1 MTAEQLYNLSEPI
14 KRFIHKLWD
23 KFRIIPPYS
32 EIIVEIKERNDKK
45 FDVYFYAYDSY
56 ANNLQEDYK
65 PIWLSNYRG
74 ALEAEDYGNFNYTLK
89 EEKIGYFID
98 QDNKSSRNVYNIK
111 FHYILTEEELE
122 TYCGFARLQEGEL

>member
-1 MTAEQLYNLSEPI
+1 MTTEQLSIISAPI

-23 KFRIIPPYS
+23 KFKIIPPYS
-32 EIIVEIKERNDKK
+32 EIIVEIKERKDKK

-56 ANNLQEDYK
+56 ANDLQEDYK
-65 PIWLSNYRG
+65 PVWLSNYRG

-98 QDNKSSRNVYNIK
+98 QDGKSGRNVYNIK

-122 TYCGFARLQEGEL
+122 TYCGFARLQEAEL

>member
-1 MTAEQLYNLSEPI
+1 MTTEQLFIISAPI
-14 KRFIHKLWD
+14 KRFIHKLWS

-32 EIIVEIKERNDKK
+32 EIIVEIKERDDKK

-56 ANNLQEDYK
+56 ANSLQKDYEQ
-65 PIWLSNYRG
+65 IWLNNYRG
-74 ALEAEDYGNFNYTLK
+74 ALEAEEYGNFNYTLK

-98 QDNKSSRNVYNIK
+98 QEGIGNRNVYNIK

-122 TYCGFARLQEGEL
+122 TYCGFARLQEAEL